1 MRSQYGLARMFRRG
15 FLGSAVLAATLVLA
29 CAHAGFV
36 PQPTPLDV
44 DRVQLV
50 DPGLTL
56 EELQAGRAAY
66 VQRCSS
72 CHAVHGPGEY
82 RGDQWPPFVARM
94 QREKKLRIPE
104 QDRVRIERYLIAFS
118 STSPKPV
125 DAGVIGPAPV
135 ENAPRASA
143 H

>member
-1 MRSQYGLARMFRRG
+1 MPSRLIP
-15 FLGSAVLAATLVLA
+15 GSAVLGTVLVLA

-36 PQPTPLDV
+36 PLPTPTDV
-44 DRVQLV
+44 ERIQPV

-56 EELQAGRAAY
+56 GEMQAGRAAY

-72 CHAVHGPGEY
+72 CHPVHGPGEY
-82 RGDQWPPFVARM
+82 RGDQWGPLIARM

-104 QDRVRIERYLIAFS
+104 HDRVLMERYLVAFS
-118 STSPKPV
+118 STAPKPL
-125 DAGVIGPAPV
+125 DAGVGGAGLV
-135 ENAPRASA
+135 EGVRRASV

>member
-1 MRSQYGLARMFRRG
+1 MSHRWV
-15 FLGSAVLAATLVLA
+15 LGPAVFAAALLLA

-36 PQPTPLDV
+36 PQPTPMDV
-44 DRVQLV
+44 ERVRPV

-56 EELQAGRAAY
+56 EEMQAGRAAY

-82 RGDQWPPFVARM
+82 RGDQWPDFIARM
-94 QREKKLRIPE
+94 QREKKIKIPE
-104 QDRVRIERYLIAFS
+104 HDRVLIERYLVAFS
-118 STSPKPV
+118 STSPKAP
-125 DAGVIGPAPV
+125 DAGVVVPGLV

-143 H
+143 Q